1 MTLMMR
7 VPLGMLGQAMFSDR
21 FAILFLAVSVLTKV
35 VVYTGIRT
43 IDCYG
48 ACDVRGAHVGCLIF
62 TLLVSVL
69 GMDLRAFRWR
79 DRHGVR
85 EGSISVESTSGDTRR
100 GVGSEKYDR
109 LGMTSGRKREN
120 NEEVHVERGLRSMG
134 D

>member
-7 VPLGMLGQAMFSDR
+7 VPLAMFGQAMFSDR

-48 ACDVRGAHVGCLIF
+48 AYDDRGAHVGCLIF

-79 DRHGVR
+79 DRDGVR

-109 LGMTSGRKREN
+109 LGMTSGQKRVN
-120 NEEVHVERGLRSMG
+120 NEDVHVERGLRSMG